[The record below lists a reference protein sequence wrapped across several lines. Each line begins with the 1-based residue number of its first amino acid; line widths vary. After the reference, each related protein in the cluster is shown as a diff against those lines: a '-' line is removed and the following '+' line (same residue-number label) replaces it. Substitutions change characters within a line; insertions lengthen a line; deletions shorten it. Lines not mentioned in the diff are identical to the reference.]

1 MAVAGSVV
9 LAAAVLFGEGI
20 ATRAALAAIQTYQTR
35 LAASEMR
42 PHGACRFHPTCSE
55 YGRLAIQR
63 FGVWRGGA
71 LLAVRV
77 LRCGPWTR
85 AGTADP
91 VPSVDSAPAQ
101 APSSRR
107 YSAS

>member
-1 MAVAGSVV
+1 MAGSLV
-9 LAAAVLFGEGI
+9 LAATVLFGEGI
-20 ATRAALAAIQTYQTR
+20 ATRVALAAIQTYQTR

-42 PHGACRFHPTCSE
+42 PHGACRFQPTCSE
-55 YGRLAIQR
+55 YGRLAVQR
-63 FGVWRGGA
+63 FGAWRGGA
-71 LLAVRV
+71 LLAVRL

-91 VPSVDSAPAQ
+91 VPPVDPPAQ

-107 YSAS
+107 